1 MIAPVCMHIV
11 YLVPVVSSVEG
22 VRVSVLPLMVLVVG
36 IVVPLLFWRSI
47 HPVPFCMFS
56 LKVIVI
62 FLFRAMSAALLA
74 GSVVVM
80 VGGVLS
86 VVVVNLDV

>member
-1 MIAPVCMHIV
+1 MIDPVCMHIV

-36 IVVPLLFWRSI
+36 IIVPLLFWRSI

-56 LKVIVI
+56 LKVMVI
-62 FLFRAMSAALLA
+62 TLSVGTFTALLA
-74 GSVVVM
+74 GSILVI
-80 VGGVLS
+80 VGAVPS